1 MFLCFQ
7 IGNWSRWLSDLFG
20 IDDNDPPEDVNEVC
34 DDKGIGRDT
43 SFKPFQL
50 LNALSD
56 LMMLPCEML
65 ADNYTR
71 KEVKFLTVLGDI
83 FINDSIFGCANLM
96 VSFLFPQ

>member
-1 MFLCFQ
+1 M
-7 IGNWSRWLSDLFG
+7 
-20 IDDNDPPEDVNEVC
+20 NEVC
-34 DDKGIGRDT
+34 DDKGIECDT

-71 KEVKFLTVLGDI
+71 KEVKSLTL
-83 FINDSIFGCANLM
+83 
-96 VSFLFPQ
+96 